1 MDIIHQQFIDKSRS
15 YLSENYL
22 AKIEKSVASLST
34 DDLWW
39 RANEASN
46 SIGNLMLHLAGS
58 TRMWVVHGVGG
69 AVDTRDRQAEFDE
82 RNHLSGTELLER
94 LRASLAE
101 ADGVIAACTSE
112 QLSGT
117 REVRGKPISGLAA
130 IYHAVE
136 HFAMHTGQILMLA
149 KMRTGTDLN
158 LSK

>member
-15 YLSENYL
+15 YLSDNYL
-22 AKIEKSVASLST
+22 AKIEKAITPLSV

-82 RNHLSGTELLER
+82 RNHLSAAELLER
-94 LRASLAE
+94 LRASLTE
-101 ADGVIAACTSE
+101 ADAVMAACTAE
-112 QLSGT
+112 QLSDS
-117 REVRGKPISGLAA
+117 REVRNKPITGLAA

-149 KMRTGTDLN
+149 KMRTRTDLN
-158 LSK
+158 LPK